1 MLVLRKKQCKPV
13 QKAIGVGNA
22 DLDGMLQRRM
32 RAGDRALRLARRL
45 MLHVLQH
52 KLVSKYPLLL
62 QSRLL
67 EKTRSCSILRL
78 SVCILT
84 NTAAVP
90 SSYG

>member
-45 MLHVLQH
+45 MLHVL
-52 KLVSKYPLLL
+52 
-62 QSRLL
+62 
-67 EKTRSCSILRL
+67 
-78 SVCILT
+78 
-84 NTAAVP
+84 
-90 SSYG
+90 